1 MIKVGI
7 RNNMAYPFMYMLLI
21 IIQRVVRI
29 LLEIFIQNDIFIILT
44 LINFFSDFFFGVL
57 ISYLQK
63 ETNKSKSQKKI
74 LGINLIQNKGK
85 NGPKLMDNYFKIFI
99 LIFFGCYFSFIS
111 SLLSKLFDAL
121 ITDKSML
128 QNIKMRGLEIIF
140 STLLCYFTI
149 RIKIYKHHKLSLFV
163 IIICLITITGLE
175 IILFHNKYDSF
186 ELKIY
191 YLILIFVSI
200 TYPLFDTIE
209 KYLFEVDFINPF
221 TLLIIEGPIEISLM
235 LTTFLFDLP
244 WNEITTIKNILIE
257 NNIYTY
263 LSLFL
268 LLLYFIISGFKNIY
282 GMYTIKLYS
291 PMVRALADFIKD
303 PFLLIYHLFLN
314 DNENIRLGSFFFW
327 INFLIS
333 LIVIFFSFVFN
344 EFLILYFC
352 HLEYETYPEIRN
364 RGLILEDISE
374 LIENKDDNI
383 KLEEKKELNT
393 YL

>member
-7 RNNMAYPFMYMLLI
+7 RKNMAYPFMYMLLI

-29 LLEIFIQNDIFIILT
+29 LLEIFIKKDIFIILT
-44 LINFFSDFFFGVL
+44 LINFFSDFFFGAL
-57 ISYLQK
+57 IFYFQK

-74 LGINLIQNKGK
+74 LEIKLIQNKGK
-85 NGPKLMDNYFKIFI
+85 NGPKSMDNYFKIFI

-111 SLLSKLFDAL
+111 SLLSKLFDVF

-140 STLLCYFTI
+140 STILCYFTI
-149 RIKIYKHHKLSLFV
+149 RIKIYKHHKFSLLI

-175 IILFHNKYDSF
+175 IILFHNKYDSY

-209 KYLFEVDFINPF
+209 KYLFEADFIDPF
-221 TLLIIEGPIEISLM
+221 ILLIIEGPIEFLLM
-235 LTTFLFDLP
+235 LTSFLFDVP
-244 WNEITTIKNILIE
+244 WNEITVIKNILVK
-257 NNIYTY
+257 NNINTY
-263 LSLFL
+263 ISLFL
-268 LLLYFIISGFKNIY
+268 LLLYFVISGFKNIY
-282 GMYTIKLYS
+282 GIYTIKFYS
-291 PMVRALADFIKD
+291 PMVRALSDSIKD
-303 PFLLIYHLFLN
+303 PLLLIYHLFLN

-344 EFLILYFC
+344 EFLILYLC
-352 HLEYETYPEIRN
+352 QLEFETYPEIRK
-364 RGLILEDISE
+364 RSSILEEVSE
-374 LIENKDDNI
+374 LIENNNDNN
-383 KLEEKKELNT
+383 KLEESKELNT

>member
-7 RNNMAYPFMYMLLI
+7 RKNMAYPFMYMLLI

-29 LLEIFIQNDIFIILT
+29 LLEIFIKKDIFIILT
-44 LINFFSDFFFGVL
+44 LINFFSDFFFGAL
-57 ISYLQK
+57 IFYLQK
-63 ETNKSKSQKKI
+63 ETNKSKRQKKI
-74 LGINLIQNKGK
+74 LGIKLIQNKGK
-85 NGPKLMDNYFKIFI
+85 NGPKSMDNYFKIFI
-99 LIFFGCYFSFIS
+99 LIFFGCYFSFTS
-111 SLLSKLFDAL
+111 SLLSKLFDVF

-149 RIKIYKHHKLSLFV
+149 RIKIYKHHKLSLLI

-175 IILFHNKYDSF
+175 IILFHNKYDSN

-221 TLLIIEGPIEISLM
+221 ILLIIEGPIEFSLM
-235 LTTFLFDLP
+235 LTSFLFDVP
-244 WNEITTIKNILIE
+244 WNEITVIKNILVE
-257 NNIYTY
+257 NNINTY
-263 LSLFL
+263 ISLFL
-268 LLLYFIISGFKNIY
+268 LLLYFVISGFKNIY
-282 GMYTIKLYS
+282 GIYTIKFYS
-291 PMVRALADFIKD
+291 PMVRALADSIKD
-303 PFLLIYHLFLN
+303 SLLLMYHLFLN

-344 EFLILYFC
+344 EFLILYLC
-352 HLEYETYPEIRN
+352 QLEFETYPEIRK
-364 RGLILEDISE
+364 RSSLLEEVSE
-374 LIENKDDNI
+374 LIENNYDNN
-383 KLEEKKELNT
+383 KLEEDKELNT
-393 YL
+393 DL